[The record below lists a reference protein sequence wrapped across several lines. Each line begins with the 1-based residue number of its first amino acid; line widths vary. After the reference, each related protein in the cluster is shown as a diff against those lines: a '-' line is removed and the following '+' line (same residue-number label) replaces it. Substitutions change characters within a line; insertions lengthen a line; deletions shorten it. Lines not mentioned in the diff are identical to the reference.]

1 MTPRKMDAQN
11 EITLKLRA
19 HHICCIPFLTY
30 DFSDRGI
37 KYLQVGNIIKQT
49 LSSEPDS
56 TIMVIEGADELCKVC
71 PLCQED
77 RCQSPLGDEEA
88 VRKWDAV
95 LLKELGLSFGEALK
109 VRQWQSL
116 IKKKRPFRLCQRC
129 QWRES
134 CSVSA
139 GQQTT

>member
-1 MTPRKMDAQN
+1 MVAQSN
-11 EITLKLRA
+11 TSTLKLRA
-19 HHICCIPFLTY
+19 HHICCVPFLAY

-56 TIMVIEGADELCKVC
+56 IVMVIEGADELCKVC
-71 PLCQED
+71 PLCKGD

-116 IKKKRPFRLCQRC
+116 IKKKRPFKLCQRC
-129 QWRES
+129 RWREV

-139 GQQTT
+139 

>member
-1 MTPRKMDAQN
+1 V
-11 EITLKLRA
+11 
-19 HHICCIPFLTY
+19 PFLAY

-56 TIMVIEGADELCKVC
+56 IVMVIEGADELCKVC
-71 PLCQED
+71 PLCKGD

-116 IKKKRPFRLCQRC
+116 IKKKRPFKLCQRC
-129 QWRES
+129 RWREV
-134 CSVSA
+134 CSVSSIEA
-139 GQQTT
+139 RK